1 MKTLDEELKHITKVL
16 KFLEEK
22 EDWYKCLYY
31 KRRLK
36 DSDYKVQKYTEGL
49 IDDKKW
55 KESKDKR
62 SGWRKE
68 VTDNENAIKEQEAA
82 YQEVVNKYR
91 KGATSKSLFEQCCK
105 RDNELFDTI
114 KEAFDNNTFFTHH
127 THTHNNE

>member
-1 MKTLDEELKHITKVL
+1 MIEVN
-16 KFLEEK
+16 
-22 EDWYKCLYY
+22 

-49 IDDKKW
+49 IADKEW
-55 KESKDKR
+55 KKSKDKR

-68 VTDNENAIKEQEAA
+68 VTDNENAVKEQEAA